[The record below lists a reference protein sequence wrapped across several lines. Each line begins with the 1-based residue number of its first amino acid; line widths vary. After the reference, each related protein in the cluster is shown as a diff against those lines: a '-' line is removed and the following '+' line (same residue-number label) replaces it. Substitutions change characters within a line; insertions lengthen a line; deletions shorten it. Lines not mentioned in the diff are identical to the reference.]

1 MMKLNIGSHSSLFKK
16 MRRGFFEKPTMYQSN
31 SHREGSVHIFIRTA
45 AFLYIFKS
53 INSVAYFVF
62 RLFDLHQRRS
72 PQYDLES
79 FDFHGQTSKQT
90 ETASQQSVFDFD
102 LWVRTPKIIPKDLI
116 FLKYSDINDFSRN
129 AMLIFLNGEEAPHFL
144 LPPNVSLPNV

>member
-1 MMKLNIGSHSSLFKK
+1 MMKLNKGSHSSLFKK
-16 MRRGFFEKPTMYQSN
+16 MRRGFFEKPTMYQHILSNLWYQSN
-31 SHREGSVHIFIRTA
+31 SHREGSVLIFIRTA
-45 AFLYIFKS
+45 TSLYIFKS

-62 RLFDLHQRRS
+62 RLFDLHHRRS

-116 FLKYSDINDFSRN
+116 FLKYSKI
-129 AMLIFLNGEEAPHFL
+129 
-144 LPPNVSLPNV
+144 